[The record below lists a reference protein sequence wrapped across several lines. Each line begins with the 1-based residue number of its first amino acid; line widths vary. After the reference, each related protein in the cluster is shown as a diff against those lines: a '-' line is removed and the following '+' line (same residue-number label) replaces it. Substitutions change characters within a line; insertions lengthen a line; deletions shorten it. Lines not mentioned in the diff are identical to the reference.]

1 MSSPELIDYY
11 RRRAGEYEEIYAWPE
26 RQADLSILKESIP
39 GILKGRNVLE
49 IACGTGYWTQL
60 IARTAKR
67 IVATDLAPEPMA
79 IARGKDYG
87 GCPVEL
93 RIADAYALDPSL
105 GSFDA
110 AFAGFWWSHVP
121 LARRGAFLASLHA
134 RLQPGA
140 RVVMFDN
147 RYVAGAMHAIA
158 ERDAGGNTYQ
168 RRRLAD
174 GSENRVLK
182 NFPDE
187 AELRACFS
195 FAGFLAYT
203 PLQYYWLLEYRL
215 P

>member
-1 MSSPELIDYY
+1 LSSPELIDYY
-11 RRRAGEYEEIYAWPE
+11 RRRAGEYEAIYAWPE
-26 RQADLSILKESIP
+26 RQCDLSILKEAIP
-39 GILKGRNVLE
+39 GALQARNVLE

-60 IARTAKR
+60 IAGTAKR

-79 IARGKDYG
+79 IARAKDYG
-87 GCPVEL
+87 RCPVEW
-93 RIADAYALDPSL
+93 RIADAYALDESL

-121 LARRGAFLASLHA
+121 LSRRAPFLQSLHG
-134 RLQPGA
+134 RLVSGA

-147 RYVAGAMHAIA
+147 RYVAGAMHPIA
-158 ERDAGGNTYQ
+158 ERDAEGNSYQ
-168 RRRLAD
+168 HRRLAD

-195 FAGFLAYT
+195 RFRALVYT